1 MKKPLIGVILL
12 FAVLIIGA
20 ISLSPKET
28 VPGKLDD
35 FSKCLT
41 EKKVKMWGAY
51 WCPHCKNQKEEFGDS
66 WEFVTYTECSLP
78 GGSGQTKECKEA
90 GIEGYP
96 TWEFEDGERMS
107 GEIPLEVL
115 AEKSGCDLPSE

>member
-1 MKKPLIGVILL
+1 MTKALIGMLLL
-12 FAVLIIGA
+12 FAIVAIG
-20 ISLSPKET
+20 IFSLSMEDPTPRRFDE
-28 VPGKLDD
+28 LA
-35 FSKCLT
+35 KCLT

-51 WCPHCKNQKEEFGDS
+51 WCPHCQNQKKEFGDS

-78 GGSGQTKECKEA
+78 GGSGQTKECNEA

-107 GEIPLEVL
+107 GEVPLETL
-115 AEKSGCDLPSE
+115 AEKSGCEFPSE